1 MKLTHL
7 QERDTKTN
15 HYLTLLDLCAQ
26 GEGLSPQTCSFNQ
39 HTGQD
44 LYFYLMSTISMYL
57 VKLNSIN

>member
-39 HTGQD
+39 QTGP
-44 LYFYLMSTISMYL
+44 LSNVNKIIYLI
-57 VKLNSIN
+57 KLNSIN